1 MIGQLELVSVGLN
14 HHTAP
19 VDLRE
24 RLSISPE
31 RLGEHFDGLR
41 ETAGTVE
48 SLILSTCNRVEVYA
62 LVASA
67 REQGIGNYLARAH
80 GLRMTAL
87 EEHLYIR
94 QGPEAVGHLFRVAA
108 SLDSLVLGEPQIL
121 GQVKQA
127 FAQANAHGALGRVMQ
142 PLLRR
147 TLSVAKRVR
156 SETRIGRDSVS
167 AGSAGVELARSLFGD
182 LSERRVL
189 LLGAGEMGRL
199 VCQSLLSKGVEEL
212 LVSTRTYNNAVS
224 LAQDFGATAIPIE
237 QLDSYLE
244 RVDIAVVSTS
254 ARHHLLTRARMRP
267 ILKKRRYRPLL
278 LIDLSVPR
286 NVAPDVHELDGA
298 FVYNVDDLSEI
309 SREGLEKRQLAAK
322 QAEVMVAHEAVRCY
336 RSLGA
341 RTADPVIANLTHAAE
356 AARLTELQRSAALLG
371 QLTPEQRAVID
382 AMTRAM
388 FKRYLHN
395 AIGRA
400 RTLAEIG
407 DTEGLRVLQESFSS
421 EVEDDL
427 S

>member
-1 MIGQLELVSVGLN
+1 M
-14 HHTAP
+14 
-19 VDLRE
+19 
-24 RLSISPE
+24 
-31 RLGEHFDGLR
+31 
-41 ETAGTVE
+41 
-48 SLILSTCNRVEVYA
+48 
-62 LVASA
+62 
-67 REQGIGNYLARAH
+67 
-80 GLRMTAL
+80 
-87 EEHLYIR
+87 
-94 QGPEAVGHLFRVAA
+94 
-108 SLDSLVLGEPQIL
+108 
-121 GQVKQA
+121 
-127 FAQANAHGALGRVMQ
+127 
-142 PLLRR
+142 
-147 TLSVAKRVR
+147 
-156 SETRIGRDSVS
+156 ETRASYLTVGIAV
-167 AGSAGVELARSLFGD
+167 L
-182 LSERRVL
+182 L

-212 LVSTRTYNNAVS
+212 LVSTRTYTNAVN

-309 SREGLEKRQLAAK
+309 SREGLEKRQVAAK
-322 QAEVMVAHEAVRCY
+322 QAEVLVAHEAVRCY

-341 RTADPVIANLTHAAE
+341 RTADPVIAKLTHSAE

-371 QLTPEQRAVID
+371 QLTPEQRGVID

>member
-19 VDLRE
+19 VELRE

-31 RLGEHFDGLR
+31 RLGEHFSGLR

-62 LVASA
+62 LVPSA

-80 GLRMTAL
+80 GLRPPAL
-87 EEHLYIR
+87 EKHLYTR
-94 QGPEAVGHLFRVAA
+94 QGPEAVGHLFRVAS

-127 FAQANAHGALGRVMQ
+127 FAQASAHGALGRVMQ

-167 AGSAGVELARSLFGD
+167 VGSAGVELARSLFGD

-189 LLGAGEMGRL
+189 LIGAGEMGRL

-212 LVSTRTYNNAVS
+212 LVSTRTYTNAVS
-224 LAQDFGATAIPIE
+224 LAQDFGSTAIPIE

-254 ARHHLLTRARMRP
+254 ARHHLLTRARMLP

-298 FVYNVDDLSEI
+298 FLYNVDDLSEL
-309 SREGLEKRQLAAK
+309 SREGLEKRQFAAK
-322 QAEVMVAHEAVRCY
+322 QAEVLVAQEALRCY

-341 RTADPVIANLTHAAE
+341 RTADPVIASLTHSAE
-356 AARLTELQRSAALLG
+356 AARLAELQRSAQLLE
-371 QLTPEQRAVID
+371 QLTPDQRQVID

-400 RTLAEIG
+400 RTLAEVG

-421 EVEDDL
+421 EDEHE
-427 S
+427 

>member
-31 RLGEHFDGLR
+31 RLGEHFTGLR
-41 ETAGTVE
+41 ESAGTVE

-62 LVASA
+62 LVPSA
-67 REQGIGNYLARAH
+67 EKQGIGNYLARAH
-80 GLRMTAL
+80 GLRFPAL
-87 EEHLYIR
+87 EKHLYTR
-94 QGPEAVGHLFRVAA
+94 QGPEAVGHLFRVAS

-167 AGSAGVELARSLFGD
+167 VGSAGVELARSLFGD
-182 LSERRVL
+182 LSDRRVL
-189 LLGAGEMGRL
+189 LIGAGEMGRL
-199 VCQSLLSKGVEEL
+199 VCQALLSKGVEEL
-212 LVSTRTYNNAVS
+212 LVSTRTYANAVS

-254 ARHHLLTRARMRP
+254 ARHHLMTRARMLP

-298 FVYNVDDLSEI
+298 FLYNVDDLSEI

-322 QAEVMVAHEAVRCY
+322 QAERLVAHEAVRCY

-341 RTADPVIANLTHAAE
+341 RTADPVIAKLTHAAE
-356 AARLTELQRSAALLG
+356 EARLTELKRSAALID
-371 QLTPEQRAVID
+371 QLTPEQQQVID

-400 RTLAEIG
+400 RTLAEVG
-407 DTEGLRVLQESFSS
+407 DTEGLRVLHESFSS
-421 EVEDDL
+421 EVEDD
-427 S
+427 